1 MEEIDDLSG
10 EIVED
15 VTYEDILLVALVVFV
30 HQGLKLLGEI
40 NGLDFVDL
48 LEVLDGAFE
57 ELLEELDL
65 GVGEFDL
72 LELGEV

>member
-1 MEEIDDLSG
+1 
-10 EIVED
+10 
-15 VTYEDILLVALVVFV
+15 
-30 HQGLKLLGEI
+30 LGEI
-40 NGLDFVDL
+40 DGLDFVDL
-48 LEVLDGAFE
+48 LEFLESAFE